1 VEPGSGAQAFRAQLI
16 VPEQR
21 QLYDY
26 WLEMAGTNAIPGRAD
41 INPSRV
47 PRLLPGISLVEVHH
61 DLDMCRVRL
70 AGTRLRD
77 IYDVEVTGMLVTELP
92 CGSKRDYWQA
102 AYRRTIEHALPT
114 QGVVRGPIVNKEH
127 VVQYWL
133 KLPLRTTSEHVGM
146 VLCYDHFVAASEI
159 MQEQEMRISA
169 VS

>member
-1 VEPGSGAQAFRAQLI
+1 VERGSGTQAFRAQLI

-47 PRLLPGISLVEVHH
+47 PRLLPGISLVDVHA
-61 DLDMCRVRL
+61 DFQKCRVRL

-77 IYDVEVTGMLVTELP
+77 IYDIEVTGLLVAELP
-92 CGSKRDYWQA
+92 CANKVDYWQA

-133 KLPLRTTSEHVGM
+133 KLPLRTTSDEVGM

-159 MQEQEMRISA
+159 MHEQENR
-169 VS
+169 VSHAS